1 MSLGL
6 GVNIK
11 AAYVVLVV
19 LFYVSIPVMPNLTEI
34 IFWARGYDRELVFE
48 NKDAQHDEE
57 RNARYY
63 AAYKKE
69 APLIVF
75 VARSI
80 VAIWILTL
88 VFSVTVFRK
97 GISFPFRLEIITG
110 VISFLLI
117 LAVVLPIII
126 FGRGW
131 PPRPL

>member
-11 AAYVVLVV
+11 VAYIVLVV
-19 LFYVSIPVMPNLTEI
+19 LFYVSIPIMPNLTEI
-34 IFWARGYDRELVFE
+34 IFWARGYDRELVFAS
-48 NKDAQHDEE
+48 KDAQQDEE

-63 AAYKKE
+63 DAYKKE

-80 VAIWILTL
+80 IAIWILTL
-88 VFSVTVFRK
+88 IFSVIVFRK
-97 GISFPFRLEIITG
+97 GIPFPFRLEIITG

-117 LAVVLPIII
+117 LVVVLPIII